1 MFVAASRRLA
11 PSVISCSRRHLA
23 TAASARPRTA
33 IVTGAAR
40 GIGKAIALR
49 LARDGYDICVNDLPV
64 LQAEAESV
72 ASEISK
78 LEGRRACVAVGDVS
92 DAAQVQDVVATSVRR
107 LGPLDTMVA
116 NAGMARVKAL
126 LECEA
131 GEFEQIF
138 RVNVGGVH
146 NCFAAAAR
154 QLIAQGECTPDR
166 PGKLLAASSVAGFRS
181 MALMGPYGATKF
193 AVRGLVQAYA
203 LEMGPHHITANAY
216 GPGIIGTDMWGLI
229 DRELAK
235 VAGGELKAGEMMRKV
250 AEGNIALGRTG
261 VADDVTG
268 LVSFLAGKD
277 SNYITGQTQIVDGGL
292 FLT

>member
-1 MFVAASRRLA
+1 MFAAASRRLS
-11 PSVISCSRRHLA
+11 PSLMSCSRRGLA
-23 TAASARPRTA
+23 TAAATRPRTA

-72 ASEISK
+72 AREIGSMD
-78 LEGRRACVAVGDVS
+78 GRRACVALGDVS
-92 DAAQVQDVVATSVRR
+92 DASQVGDVVATSVRS

-116 NAGMARVKAL
+116 NAGVARVKAL
-126 LECEA
+126 LEYEA
-131 GEFEQIF
+131 GEFEHIF

-146 NCFAAAAR
+146 NCFAAASR
-154 QLIAQGECTPDR
+154 QLIAQGECTPQR
-166 PGKLLAASSVAGFRS
+166 PGKLLAASSVAGFRA
-181 MALMGPYGATKF
+181 MGLMGPYGATKF

-216 GPGIIGTDMWGLI
+216 GPGIIGTDMWELI
-229 DRELAK
+229 DRELGK
-235 VAGGELKAGEMMRKV
+235 VAGGEVKAGEMMQKT
-250 AEGNIALGRTG
+250 AEGAIALGRTG